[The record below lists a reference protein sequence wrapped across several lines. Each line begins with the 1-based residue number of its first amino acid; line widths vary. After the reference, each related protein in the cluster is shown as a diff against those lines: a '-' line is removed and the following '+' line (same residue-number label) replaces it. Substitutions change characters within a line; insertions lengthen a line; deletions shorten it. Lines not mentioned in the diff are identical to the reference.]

1 MHLDQVYAL
10 GRDLMDANGLQG
22 WSLGW
27 DRARRR
33 AGQCNHTNRCITL
46 SRYLM
51 QLYDLPR
58 VRDTILHEV
67 AMPWLVQATVTMKFG
82 VAKPE
87 NWAAQ
92 RSGW

>member
-33 AGQCNHTNRCITL
+33 AGQCNHTNRCIL
-46 SRYLM
+46 S
-51 QLYDLPR
+51 
-58 VRDTILHEV
+58 H
-67 AMPWLVQATVTMKFG
+67 VT
-82 VAKPE
+82 
-87 NWAAQ
+87 
-92 RSGW
+92 